1 LLLVNVVVCYLHWLH
16 IEVFVFIHIE
26 SNERSSS
33 LSFFA
38 AGKPNIDP
46 LPPGGSLGKTK
57 GRNLWITIPHS
68 GSVDHLNDENNHSKL
83 MKYIEGKNTKI

>member
-1 LLLVNVVVCYLHWLH
+1 MT
-16 IEVFVFIHIE
+16 
-26 SNERSSS
+26 S

-83 MKYIEGKNTKI
+83 MKYIEGKNAKI